1 MGFIKEF
8 KEFAMRGSVIDL
20 AVGVVIGGAFG
31 KIVTSLVDD
40 IIMPP
45 IGFIT
50 GGVDFSRLKY
60 VIKEGDPS
68 AEIAEVTINYGNFVN
83 TVIQFTI
90 IAFCIFLVIKGINT
104 LKRKQEEEAPAAP
117 APAPTKEEVLL
128 AEIRDIL
135 KNK

>member
-1 MGFIKEF
+1 MGFLKEF
-8 KEFAMRGSVIDL
+8 KEFAMRGSVLDL

-31 KIVTSLVDD
+31 KIVSSLVDD

-50 GGVDFSRLKY
+50 GGVDFSKLKY
-60 VIKEGDPS
+60 VITEADAVSG
-68 AEIAEVTINYGNFVN
+68 AQEVAIKYGNFVN
-83 TVIQFTI
+83 VIIQFLI
-90 IAFCIFLVIKGINT
+90 IAFCIFLVIKGINSF
-104 LKRKQEEEAPAAP
+104 KKKEEEAPVVP
-117 APAPTKEEVLL
+117 EGPTKEEALL

>member
-31 KIVTSLVDD
+31 KIVSSLVDD

-50 GGVDFSRLKY
+50 GGVDFSELKY
-60 VIKEGDPS
+60 IFTEANAVAGTE
-68 AEIAEVTINYGNFVN
+68 EVAVKYGNFINV
-83 TVIQFTI
+83 VIQFLI
-90 IAFCIFLVIKGINT
+90 IAFCIFLVIKGLNT
-104 LKRKQEEEAPAAP
+104 LKKKDDVKVEE

-128 AEIRDIL
+128 SEIRDIL

>member
-20 AVGVVIGGAFG
+20 AVGVIIGGAFG

-45 IGFIT
+45 IGFLT
-50 GGVDFSRLKY
+50 GGVDFGQLKY
-60 VIKEGDPS
+60 VIVDADKANKVE
-68 AEIAEVTINYGNFVN
+68 EVAIKYGNFLNVI
-83 TVIQFTI
+83 IQFLI
-90 IAFCIFLVIKGINT
+90 IAFCIFLVIKALNSF
-104 LKRKQEEEAPAAP
+104 KKKQEVAPEV

-128 AEIRDIL
+128 TEIRDIL

>member
-31 KIVTSLVDD
+31 KIVSSLVDD

-45 IGFIT
+45 LGFVT
-50 GGVDFSRLKY
+50 GGVDFSELKY
-60 VIKEGDPS
+60 VITEANAAAGT
-68 AEIAEVTINYGNFVN
+68 EEVAIKYGNFINVI
-83 TVIQFTI
+83 IQFII
-90 IAFCIFLVIKGINT
+90 IAFCIFIVIKGLNSF
-104 LKRKQEEEAPAAP
+104 KKKEEVAAEVP
-117 APAPTKEEVLL
+117 VQLSKEEVLL
-128 AEIRDIL
+128 TEIRDIL